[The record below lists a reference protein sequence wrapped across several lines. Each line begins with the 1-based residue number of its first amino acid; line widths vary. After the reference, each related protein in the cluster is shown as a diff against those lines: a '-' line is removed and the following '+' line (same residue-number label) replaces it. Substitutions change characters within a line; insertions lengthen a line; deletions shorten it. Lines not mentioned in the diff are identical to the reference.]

1 VHHGKESKQKVMSKD
16 DKNKTKKKDSKKKVK
31 IDGKTAS
38 ACY

>member
-1 VHHGKESKQKVMSKD
+1 MSKD

-38 ACY
+38 AHY